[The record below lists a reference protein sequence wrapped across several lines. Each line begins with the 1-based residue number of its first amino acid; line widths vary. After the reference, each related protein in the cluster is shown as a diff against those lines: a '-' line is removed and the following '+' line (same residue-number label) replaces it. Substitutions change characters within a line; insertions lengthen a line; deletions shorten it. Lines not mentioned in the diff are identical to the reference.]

1 MFIYKAL
8 LQRWIASLCSLI
20 ELKHSTYSVWS
31 LAVPLIHPEF
41 LKTAAYKWEKVK
53 KNCIMGCFL
62 VCLSQVLC
70 VLFVHG

>member
-1 MFIYKAL
+1 MMFIYKAL
-8 LQRWIASLCSLI
+8 LQRRIASLCSLI

-53 KNCIMGCFL
+53 KIA
-62 VCLSQVLC
+62 
-70 VLFVHG
+70 